1 MGSQTGEGKLG
12 GTGVGGEEQGTC
24 SSGGISP
31 NPVPAGL
38 FSETVHHA
46 HDT

>member
-1 MGSQTGEGKLG
+1 MGSQTGEGKLWG
-12 GTGVGGEEQGTC
+12 GVGGEEQGAC
-24 SSGGISP
+24 SSVGISP